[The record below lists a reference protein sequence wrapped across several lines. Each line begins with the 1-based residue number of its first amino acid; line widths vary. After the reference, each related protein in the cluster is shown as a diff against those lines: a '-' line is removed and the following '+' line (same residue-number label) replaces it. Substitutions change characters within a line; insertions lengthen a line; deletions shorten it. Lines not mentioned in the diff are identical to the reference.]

1 MGSKKTNIVKNAI
14 FLGIG
19 IAMMAYVFKDTNWD
33 DLWKDVKSMDYS
45 YYLISGVFVILSHY
59 FRALR
64 WKQLIVSIGHNPSTK
79 NAFASVLFMYVSNLI
94 IPRSGEVARCGSIY
108 KYEKIPVP
116 ALFGTVVIERLIDVL
131 SLLALTGLLVII
143 QFEVISKIYYDSSM
157 DDMVQSLL
165 ANKILLSIVVVAG
178 ILIAFFLY
186 KIRKKIFALGPLKKV
201 EGLLIELKNS
211 FLKLLKLDNKF
222 LFFVYTIAIWVCYV
236 CMFYIP
242 FYAFEPTSHLGFVAG
257 LTAFVAGSYGMV
269 APIQGGVGV
278 WQFMVIMALVAMGIP
293 EDAATSWAGVSFI
306 LLTLITATAG
316 VIGFISLPYINK
328 DKSLEQ

>member
-1 MGSKKTNIVKNAI
+1 MGSKKTNILKNTI
-14 FLGIG
+14 FLAIG
-19 IAMMAYVFKDTNWD
+19 LGMMAYVFKDTNWN
-33 DLWKDVKSMDYS
+33 DLWRDVKSMDYS

-79 NAFASVLFMYVSNLI
+79 NAFASVLFMYVSNLV

-116 ALFGTVVIERLIDVL
+116 ALLGTVVIERLIDVV

-143 QFEVISKIYYDSSM
+143 QFEVIKEIYFQSSL
-157 DDMVQSLL
+157 DDMIQSLI
-165 ANKILLSIVVVAG
+165 ANKFSLIALIAG
-178 ILIAFFLY
+178 SLGIAFFLY
-186 KIRKKIFALGPLKKV
+186 KVRKKIFALGPLKKV
-201 EGLLIELKNS
+201 EGLLFELKNS
-211 FLKLLKLDNKF
+211 FVKLLKLKNKF
-222 LFFVYTIAIWVCYV
+222 LFFIYTLAIWVCYV

-257 LTAFVAGSYGMV
+257 ITAFVAGSYGMI

-328 DKSLEQ
+328 DKTLEQ

>member
-1 MGSKKTNIVKNAI
+1 MSSKKTNFIKNTI

-19 IAMMAYVFKDTNWD
+19 IGMMAYVFRDTNWD

-45 YYLISGVFVILSHY
+45 FYLISGVFVILSHY
-59 FRALR
+59 FRAMR
-64 WKQLIVSIGHNPSTK
+64 WKQLIVSIGHNPDTK
-79 NAFASVLFMYVSNLI
+79 NVFASVLFMYVSNLV

-116 ALFGTVVIERLIDVL
+116 ALLGTVVIERLIDVV

-143 QFEVISKIYYDSSM
+143 QFDVIQEIYYQSSM
-157 DDMVQSLL
+157 DDLVQSVLDNKLL
-165 ANKILLSIVVVAG
+165 LTFIILFGLA
-178 ILIAFFLY
+178 IAFFLF
-186 KIRKKIFALGPLKKV
+186 KIRKKIFELGPLKKL

-211 FLKLLKLDNKF
+211 FLKLLKLDNKL
-222 LFFVYTIAIWVCYV
+222 LFIVYTLAIWICYV
-236 CMFYIP
+236 LMFYIP

-257 LTAFVAGSYGMV
+257 ITAFVAGSYGMV

-316 VIGFISLPYINK
+316 VVGFIALPYINK
-328 DKSLEQ
+328 DKNLEQ